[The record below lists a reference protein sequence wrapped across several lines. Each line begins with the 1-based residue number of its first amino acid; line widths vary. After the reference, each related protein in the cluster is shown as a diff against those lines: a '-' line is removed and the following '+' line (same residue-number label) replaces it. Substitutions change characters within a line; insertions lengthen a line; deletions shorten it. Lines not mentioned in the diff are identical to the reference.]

1 MSKVERLQ
9 SECPP
14 DAHKVI
20 RPPENKLNASLAVFV
35 SDSELDKYNAS
46 DLCEVLAL
54 MNESPLIYCSNKVK
68 EAIIE
73 KATEAQIKPRFLII
87 HEDHTASINYT
98 DGSQSSAQEYFD
110 LSSKDADF
118 TTFLDKLACK
128 CFIIV
133 DSLSM
138 LILRSISTV
147 YPWDKLL
154 AGDFV
159 RQYIKAK
166 AMLTDNDISKLLDI
180 RYGKLAPTTIENT
193 DAYTFL
199 RLERKLF
206 LQYPTDD

>member
-20 RPPENKLNASLAVFV
+20 RPPENKLNASLAVYV
-35 SDSELDKYNAS
+35 QDSELDNYNAS
-46 DLCEVLAL
+46 DLCEVLSL
-54 MNESPLIYCSNKVK
+54 MSEKPLIYCSDRVK
-68 EAIIE
+68 QAIID
-73 KATEAQIKPRFLII
+73 KAADAQIQPSFLVV
-87 HEDHTASINYT
+87 HEDKTASITYT
-98 DGSQSSAQEYFD
+98 DGSQSSTQAFFD
-110 LSSKDADF
+110 FSTEHADF
-118 TTFLDKLACK
+118 TDFLDKLAIK

-159 RQYIKAK
+159 RQYIKAIANLSAEDK
-166 AMLTDNDISKLLDI
+166 IKLLNI
-180 RYGKLAPTTIENT
+180 RYGKLAPSEIENT
-193 DAYTFL
+193 DAYSFL